1 MNTDEL
7 LSKLQNEESNLN
19 NFKYKEIK
27 KLLEIYLI
35 FCKKEDEIF
44 KMISSL
50 HGCDSYEDIFR
61 DYDYRYMED
70 KTSGVEIAIN
80 ELDELNDN
88 DNDKN

>member
-1 MNTDEL
+1 MNTDDI

-27 KLLEIYLI
+27 QLLEIYLI
-35 FCKKEDEIF
+35 FCKKEHEIF
-44 KMISSL
+44 KMIYSL

-70 KTSGVEIAIN
+70 KTSVVEIAIN
-80 ELDELNDN
+80 ELDELD